1 MSPRWNFSIPAGSA
15 KDRVGLALI
24 DDAERRGVLKPGG
37 TIVEPTS
44 GNTGV
49 GLALVAA
56 ARGYHVMLTMPETMS
71 VERRALLA
79 AYGAELVLTEGA
91 RGMSGAIE
99 KAHEILRSTP
109 GSFMPSQFDNPANPE
124 AHYRTTG
131 PEIWRDSEGEVDLF
145 VAAVGTG
152 GTLSGA
158 GRYLKEQNPRCGWL
172 AWNPPP
178 PRSFRAAGPGPHQ
191 IQGIGAG
198 FTRKTSAVISA
209 TRLWPSLMRML

>member
-1 MSPRWNFSIPAGSA
+1 MKPIAASVAELVGNTPLLELANYEKNHALKARLVAKVEFFNPGGSA

-79 AYGAELVLTEGA
+79 AYGAELVLTPRV
-91 RGMSGAIE
+91 RGG
-99 KAHEILRSTP
+99 
-109 GSFMPSQFDNPANPE
+109 
-124 AHYRTTG
+124 
-131 PEIWRDSEGEVDLF
+131 
-145 VAAVGTG
+145 
-152 GTLSGA
+152 
-158 GRYLKEQNPRCGWL
+158 
-172 AWNPPP
+172 
-178 PRSFRAAGPGPHQ
+178 
-191 IQGIGAG
+191 
-198 FTRKTSAVISA
+198 
-209 TRLWPSLMRML
+209 